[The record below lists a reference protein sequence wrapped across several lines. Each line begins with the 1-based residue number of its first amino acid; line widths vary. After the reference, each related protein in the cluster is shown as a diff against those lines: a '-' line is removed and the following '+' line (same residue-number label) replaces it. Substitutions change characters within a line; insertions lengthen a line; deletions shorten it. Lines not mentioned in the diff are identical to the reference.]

1 MRARAISRIARV
13 CFFACSKL
21 PATRAVCDC
30 DEESDMERQPIS
42 REGYDKL
49 REEIRLLE
57 EVEMP
62 KISQAIADAR
72 AEGDLRE
79 NAEYHAQR
87 EAQGMTQA
95 KINQLKTKL
104 ANCYIIDRS
113 TLPKGVVTFGS
124 RVTVKDLSDGAIE
137 QYEFVGPGEEDYAGD
152 VMKILTTSPLAT
164 GMMNKKVGD
173 LVEVTVPRGKLRYE
187 ITSIDG
193 D

>member
-1 MRARAISRIARV
+1 MDRN
-13 CFFACSKL
+13 
-21 PATRAVCDC
+21 
-30 DEESDMERQPIS
+30 PIS

-49 REEIRLLE
+49 REEVRLLE
-57 EVEMP
+57 DVEIP
-62 KISQAIADAR
+62 KITQAIADAR

-95 KINQLKTKL
+95 KINQLKSKL
-104 ANCYIIDRS
+104 NSCYIVDKS
-113 TLPKGVVTFGS
+113 SLPKGVVTFGS
-124 RVTVKDLSDGAIE
+124 RVTVKDLSDGTLE
-137 QYEFVGPGEEDYAGD
+137 QYEFVGPGEEDYSGD

-173 LVEVTVPRGKLRYE
+173 TVEVTVPRGTLRYQVA
-187 ITSIDG
+187 SIDE

>member
-1 MRARAISRIARV
+1 MDRH
-13 CFFACSKL
+13 
-21 PATRAVCDC
+21 
-30 DEESDMERQPIS
+30 PIS

-49 REEIRLLE
+49 KEEVRLLE
-57 EVEMP
+57 DVEMP
-62 KISQAIADAR
+62 KITQAIADAR

-95 KINQLKTKL
+95 KINQLKSRL
-104 ANCYIIDRS
+104 NGCYIVDKS
-113 TLPKGVVTFGS
+113 SLPKGVVTFGS
-124 RVTVKDLSDGAIE
+124 RVTVKDLSDGTVE
-137 QYEFVGPGEEDYAGD
+137 QYEFVGPGEEDYTGD

-173 LVEVTVPRGKLRYE
+173 TVEVSVPRGTLRYQV
-187 ITSIDG
+187 TSIDE

>member
-1 MRARAISRIARV
+1 M
-13 CFFACSKL
+13 
-21 PATRAVCDC
+21 D
-30 DEESDMERQPIS
+30 RQPIS

-49 REEIRLLE
+49 KEEVRFLDD
-57 EVEMP
+57 VEMP

-95 KINQLKTKL
+95 KINQLRSKL
-104 ANCYIIDRS
+104 NSCYIVDRS
-113 TLPKGVVTFGS
+113 SLPKGVVTFGS
-124 RVTVKDLSDGAIE
+124 RVTVKDLSDGTFE
-137 QYEFVGPGEEDYAGD
+137 QYEFFGPGEEDYSDD

-173 LVEVTVPRGKLRYE
+173 IVEVSVPRGTLKYE
-187 ITSIDG
+187 VTSIDEE
-193 D
+193 

>member
-1 MRARAISRIARV
+1 M
-13 CFFACSKL
+13 
-21 PATRAVCDC
+21 D
-30 DEESDMERQPIS
+30 RQPIS

-49 REEIRLLE
+49 KEEIRLLE
-57 EVEMP
+57 NVEMP
-62 KISQAIADAR
+62 KITQAIADAR

-95 KINQLKTKL
+95 KINQLKSKL
-104 ANCYIIDRS
+104 NGCYIVDKS
-113 TLPKGVVTFGS
+113 SLPKGVVTFGS
-124 RVTVKDLSDGAIE
+124 RVTVKDLSDGTLE
-137 QYEFVGPGEEDYAGD
+137 QYEFVGPGEEDYSGD

-173 LVEVTVPRGKLRYE
+173 TVEVSVPRGTLRYQV
-187 ITSIDG
+187 TSIDE

>member
-1 MRARAISRIARV
+1 M
-13 CFFACSKL
+13 
-21 PATRAVCDC
+21 D
-30 DEESDMERQPIS
+30 RQPIS

-49 REEIRLLE
+49 KEEIRLLDN
-57 EVEMP
+57 VEMP
-62 KISQAIADAR
+62 KITQAIADAR

-95 KINQLKTKL
+95 KINQLKSKL
-104 ANCYIIDRS
+104 NGCYIVDKS
-113 TLPKGVVTFGS
+113 SLPKGVVTFGS
-124 RVTVKDLSDGAIE
+124 RVTVKDLSDGSLE
-137 QYEFVGPGEEDYAGD
+137 QYEFVGPGEEDYSGD

-173 LVEVTVPRGKLRYE
+173 TVEVSVPRGTLRYQV
-187 ITSIDG
+187 TSIDE

>member
-1 MRARAISRIARV
+1 MDRH
-13 CFFACSKL
+13 
-21 PATRAVCDC
+21 
-30 DEESDMERQPIS
+30 PIS

-49 REEIRLLE
+49 REEVRLLE
-57 EVEMP
+57 DVEMP
-62 KISQAIADAR
+62 KITQAIADAR

-95 KINQLKTKL
+95 KINQLKSKL
-104 ANCYIIDRS
+104 NSCYIVDKS
-113 TLPKGVVTFGS
+113 SLPKGVVTFGS
-124 RVTVKDLSDGAIE
+124 RVTVKDLSDGSLE

-173 LVEVTVPRGKLRYE
+173 KVEVSVPRGTLRYQ
-187 ITSIDG
+187 ITSIDEEE
-193 D
+193 

>member
-1 MRARAISRIARV
+1 M
-13 CFFACSKL
+13 
-21 PATRAVCDC
+21 D
-30 DEESDMERQPIS
+30 RQPIS

-49 REEIRLLE
+49 REEIRLME
-57 EVEMP
+57 DVEIP
-62 KISQAIADAR
+62 KITQAIADAR

-95 KINQLKTKL
+95 KINQLKSKL
-104 ANCYIIDRS
+104 SNCYIVDRS
-113 TLPKGVVTFGS
+113 SLPKGVVTFGS
-124 RVTVKDLSDGAIE
+124 RVTVKDLSDGSIE
-137 QYEFVGPGEEDYAGD
+137 HYEFVGPGEEDYSGD

-173 LVEVTVPRGKLRYE
+173 TVEVTVPRGTLRYE
-187 ITSIDG
+187 VTSIDG

>member
-1 MRARAISRIARV
+1 MD
-13 CFFACSKL
+13 L
-21 PATRAVCDC
+21 H
-30 DEESDMERQPIS
+30 PIS

-49 REEIRLLE
+49 KEEVRLLE
-57 EVEMP
+57 DVEMP
-62 KISQAIADAR
+62 KITQAIADAR

-95 KINQLKTKL
+95 KINQLESKL
-104 ANCYIIDRS
+104 NSCYIVDKS
-113 TLPKGVVTFGS
+113 SLPKGVVTFGS
-124 RVTVKDLSDGAIE
+124 RVTVKDLSDGSLE
-137 QYEFVGPGEEDYAGD
+137 QYEFVGPGEEDYTGD

-173 LVEVTVPRGKLRYE
+173 KVEVAVPRGTLRYE
-187 ITSIDG
+187 VTSIDE

>member
-1 MRARAISRIARV
+1 
-13 CFFACSKL
+13 
-21 PATRAVCDC
+21 
-30 DEESDMERQPIS
+30 MERQPIS

-57 EVEMP
+57 DVEMP

-95 KINQLKTKL
+95 KINQLKTRL
-104 ANCYIIDRS
+104 SNCYIVDKS

-124 RVTVKDLSDGAIE
+124 RVTVKDLSDGSIE
-137 QYEFVGPGEEDYAGD
+137 HYEFVGPGEEDYTGD

-164 GMMNKKVGD
+164 GMMNKKIGD
-173 LVEVTVPRGKLRYE
+173 KIEVTVPRGKLRYE

-193 D
+193 E